1 VKLHLRP
8 LILVAPLFIAS
19 AYSYSEV
26 VSWTT
31 ATYSESHVVKPKRI
45 LEVCADVATKQSVAW
60 KFTADGDVDFNVHR
74 HAGPGGKQ
82 VIYDIEATRVRE
94 RAGTLTHA
102 AAYEWCWM
110 WTNVSAADVKVSV
123 ELKR

>member
-1 VKLHLRP
+1 MKLHFRL
-8 LILVAPLFIAS
+8 LILVALLFIAS
-19 AYSYSEV
+19 AYSHSEV

-31 ATYSESHVVKPKRI
+31 ATYSESHVVKPTKI

-94 RAGTLTHA
+94 RAGTLTHG

-110 WTNVSAADVKVSV
+110 WTNVSAADVKVIV